1 MLDLLRV
8 LIPLIVVS
16 VASGSTAQDDV
27 KAEHTKGQ
35 QLVIAAFQLDV
46 DRVTALLASG
56 ADPNTRMGKH
66 RRAIFA
72 DKWNGGVPMASSK
85 WTPLLA
91 VASSHRAPQPDKPT
105 ENTSEAME
113 AAWKKLQA
121 IDPKL
126 IAEREKRRVA
136 IAKLLIAAK
145 ADLDSDDGFGATALY
160 CSVQNRFHELSLLL
174 VESNAELDTTTGIY
188 IDGPGGN
195 TPAHYAVASPKVLA
209 AMLKRGVNINVSS
222 TSGSTPLHWAVKGG
236 HVEAVKLL
244 LAAGADINAKDKR
257 GHLPAYWCT
266 ESNEP
271 FAFPVSADQKKIA
284 KLLRAAKKE

>member
-1 MLDLLRV
+1 MLNRFGV
-8 LIPLIVVS
+8 VACLIGVAYASVS
-16 VASGSTAQDDV
+16 PAQDRAIREYSDD
-27 KAEHTKGQ
+27 Q
-35 QLVIAAFQLDV
+35 QLVIAAFELDV

-72 DKWNGGVPMASSK
+72 DKWLGGVPMGSSK

-91 VASSHRAPQPDKPT
+91 VANSDAAPPPDKPI
-105 ENTSEAME
+105 ESAAEASE

-136 IAKLLIAAK
+136 IAKLLMAAT

-174 VESNAELDTTTGIY
+174 VESNAELDTKTGIY
-188 IDGPGGN
+188 IDGPGDI
-195 TPAHYAVASPKVLA
+195 TPVHCAVASPKVLA
-209 AMLKRGVNINVSS
+209 AMLKRGVNINGSD
-222 TSGSTPLHWAVKGG
+222 TSGSTPLHWAVRGG
-236 HVEAVKLL
+236 DVEAVKLL
-244 LAAGADINAKDKR
+244 LAAGADINAKDKLAPSVILVHR
-257 GHLPAYWCT
+257 
-266 ESNEP
+266 
-271 FAFPVSADQKKIA
+271 
-284 KLLRAAKKE
+284 KERTIWRSP